1 MRAAARALWRG
12 VRRRCPRCGQG
23 RLFRSYFTLVPRCPG
38 CGLRF
43 EREEGYWVGAMIVN
57 IAVAELA
64 FGIVLV
70 GGILLWWPDVPWG
83 VLTIVGVAVNA
94 TVPVLF
100 YPWSKTIWMAVDV
113 LLNRMDV
120 RDRDASG
127 NGDAAPQVFDRRTIR
142 P

>member
-1 MRAAARALWRG
+1 MRAAVRALWRG

-23 RLFRSYFTLVPRCPG
+23 RLFRGYFTLVPRCPG

-64 FGIVLV
+64 FGVILV
-70 GGILLWWPDVPWG
+70 GGILLWWPNVPWG

-94 TVPVLF
+94 IVPVLF

-113 LLNRMDV
+113 LLNRLDV
-120 RDRDASG
+120 RDRDAAG
-127 NGDAAPQVFDRRTIR
+127 NGDPAPQVFDRRTIR

>member
-1 MRAAARALWRG
+1 MRSAAPALWRG

-23 RLFRSYFTLVPRCPG
+23 GLFRGYFTLVSRCPG

-64 FGIVLV
+64 FVFVLA

-83 VLTIVGVAVNA
+83 LLTIAAVAVNA
-94 TVPVLF
+94 VVPIVF
-100 YPWSKTIWMAVDV
+100 YPWSKTIWMALDV
-113 LLNRMDV
+113 LLHRMDAG
-120 RDRDASG
+120 DREPSG
-127 NGDAAPQVFDRRTIR
+127 DGDAAPRVFNRRTLR

>member
-1 MRAAARALWRG
+1 MRALWRG

-23 RLFRSYFTLVPRCPG
+23 RLFRGYFTLLPRCPG

-83 VLTIVGVAVNA
+83 LLTIAGVAVNA
-94 TVPVLF
+94 IVPVLF

-113 LLNRMDV
+113 LLNRMDI

-127 NGDAAPQVFDRRTIR
+127 NGDAAPRVFDRRTIR